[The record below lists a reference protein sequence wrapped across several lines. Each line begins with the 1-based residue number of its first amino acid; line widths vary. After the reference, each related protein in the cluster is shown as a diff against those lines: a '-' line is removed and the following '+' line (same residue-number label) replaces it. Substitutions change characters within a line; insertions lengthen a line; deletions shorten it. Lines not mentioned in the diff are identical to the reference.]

1 MNWRLVKK
9 DYVLMLKNPLTYLG
23 IFAMILIL
31 FMMVSPYFKL
41 YGNLRAEG
49 EEVVYSD
56 GDDIM
61 DGYIPTPE
69 DEIWEYVSK
78 RMETFLT
85 SDYGMSQEDAEKQM
99 KEIRDSNWT
108 IQEIRQY
115 FRDKYDMRGF
125 ASVWEEGSY
134 KKADITEMEQYL
146 DHIFQKDTYTNYFA
160 RKYADYLG
168 ISSIL
173 FTMIVFSILL
183 IRDMRKNVYSFIH
196 TKPISGRTY
205 VLGKFFTGISF
216 VICTIVVFT
225 LIADILKQQRYKK
238 HNTAR

>member
-78 RMETFLT
+78 RM
-85 SDYGMSQEDAEKQM
+85 
-99 KEIRDSNWT
+99 
-108 IQEIRQY
+108 
-115 FRDKYDMRGF
+115 
-125 ASVWEEGSY
+125 
-134 KKADITEMEQYL
+134 
-146 DHIFQKDTYTNYFA
+146 
-160 RKYADYLG
+160 
-168 ISSIL
+168 
-173 FTMIVFSILL
+173 
-183 IRDMRKNVYSFIH
+183 
-196 TKPISGRTY
+196 
-205 VLGKFFTGISF
+205 
-216 VICTIVVFT
+216 
-225 LIADILKQQRYKK
+225 
-238 HNTAR
+238 